1 MNATQDKDFKLAV
14 VRKLIQAVE
23 QIDPAKLKPAGEGH
37 HQNQSALIEHVLV
50 ELEHVFVGLET
61 FEGLKGIAARLKL
74 DRLSAD
80 SDLRDAVKEF
90 EPFATFKGKAA
101 TGNTFEG
108 IVPQI
113 RAEHDEIVQS
123 GLVSGMEV
131 PVGDLELQD
140 DTVAEISRWKWTLLF
155 VLYALEFAILY
166 GLEASIWNLIRVL
179 GGDKFTDP
187 KRIATEIAAA
197 IMVAFTLPDFHRLL
211 THVLARAKL
220 APVFTGDVNIITEHG
235 EMITTGFLGGLSID
249 AGVQLATKLAGDD
262 ASVIKYWM
270 FLGYFA
276 HSCRQV
282 SSTRQGRWLWAE
294 SSLLVPQ
301 ESPSRTMPSKL
312 LLSLGSILLTRTFFF
327 TSDFSISSTG
337 SCTTSMEPGLAR
349 VNWHWREASGC
360 SWSCSKCR
368 SSGRR
373 KCVSGVV
380 SRGEQWDLGCLPT
393 GSRVSPIAI
402 NIQSLR
408 LILGI

>member
-235 EMITTGFLGGLSID
+235 EMITTSFLGGLSID

-276 HSCRQV
+276 AFLSAGFINATGQV
-282 SSTRQGRWLWAE
+282 ALGRK
-294 SSLLVPQ
+294 LVAG
-301 ESPSRTMPSKL
+301 PSGEPFPDNAKQALVVFGKHFIDTD
-312 LLSLGSILLTRTFFF
+312 ILLHERLFHF
-327 TSDFSISSTG
+327 
-337 SCTTSMEPGLAR
+337 
-349 VNWHWREASGC
+349 VNWFLYNFYGAGFGQGELALAGSLWLFVVLFKVSFFWSEKMRQWRG
-360 SWSCSKCR
+360 
-368 SSGRR
+368 
-373 KCVSGVV
+373 
-380 SRGEQWDLGCLPT
+380 Q
-393 GSRVSPIAI
+393 
-402 NIQSLR
+402 
-408 LILGI
+408 

>member
-220 APVFTGDVNIITEHG
+220 APVFTGDVNIIKEHS

-276 HSCRQV
+276 AFLSAGFINAAGQV
-282 SSTRQGRWLWAE
+282 ALGRK
-294 SSLLVPQ
+294 LVAG
-301 ESPSRTMPSKL
+301 PSGEPFPDNAKQALVVFGKHFIDTD
-312 LLSLGSILLTRTFFF
+312 ILLHERLFHF
-327 TSDFSISSTG
+327 
-337 SCTTSMEPGLAR
+337 
-349 VNWHWREASGC
+349 VNWFLYNFYGAGFGQGELALAGSLWLFVVLFKVSFFWSEKMRQWRG
-360 SWSCSKCR
+360 
-368 SSGRR
+368 
-373 KCVSGVV
+373 
-380 SRGEQWDLGCLPT
+380 Q
-393 GSRVSPIAI
+393 
-402 NIQSLR
+402 
-408 LILGI
+408 

>member
-276 HSCRQV
+276 AFLSAGFINATGQV
-282 SSTRQGRWLWAE
+282 ALGRK
-294 SSLLVPQ
+294 LVAG
-301 ESPSRTMPSKL
+301 PSGEPFPDNAKQALVVFGKHFIDTD
-312 LLSLGSILLTRTFFF
+312 ILLHERLFHF
-327 TSDFSISSTG
+327 
-337 SCTTSMEPGLAR
+337 
-349 VNWHWREASGC
+349 VNWFLYNFYGAGFGQGELALAGSLWLFVVLFKVSFFWSEKMRQWRG
-360 SWSCSKCR
+360 
-368 SSGRR
+368 
-373 KCVSGVV
+373 
-380 SRGEQWDLGCLPT
+380 Q
-393 GSRVSPIAI
+393 
-402 NIQSLR
+402 
-408 LILGI
+408 